1 MPRTKKEKEVV
12 NEEMTNQTAA
22 NEGTVSGEVQKETL
36 TVEATVRFYDKC
48 EKKRRN
54 AGDVFEVTQER
65 YEEILKVGDF
75 IELVEDGFVDEEVDM
90 DKIIENEAQRAK
102 QSEPLQAPDE
112 SVGDGGVVLDGEA
125 SAQ

>member
-1 MPRTKKEKEVV
+1 MPRTKKRERVV
-12 NEEMTNQTAA
+12 NEEVTNTEPI
-22 NEGTVSGEVQKETL
+22 NVDISEEGPKETL

-125 SAQ
+125 SVQ